1 MSQQLPGRVITFYSF
16 KGGTGRSMALAN
28 IATTIAQRNGNRVL
42 AIDWDLEAPGL
53 HRYFRPY
60 LKLTGTSDRDEEID
74 HSPGLIELLDTVV
87 AGIGLLRTKLSREE
101 LAASA
106 FESINLSDFLLST
119 DLPTLS
125 LLKAGSFDSS
135 YSSRINSFDWTGL
148 FDSQPEFFGAFS
160 DYLASRFTHVLID
173 SRTGYTDISGIC
185 TSLLPD
191 SLVAVFTPNLQSVCG
206 ALEMTKRAV
215 TYRVESDDLRPLRTF
230 PLVSRVELSELKL
243 NDSWR
248 FGDALQDIPGYQ
260 PQFERLFEQLY
271 RVESC
276 DLTAYFDQ
284 AQVAYVPY
292 YAFGERIAARS
303 EDSGTVRLSRNFSE
317 MTDVLLT
324 APSAWEF
331 QRSGHDSE
339 PKPEIPWDTQWF
351 DTQWRPSSFAALEAR
366 ASLSRVRPSTL
377 KNQLLNTLRGAAS
390 ATDNLTTGQPGSFPD
405 PPQDAVNTTVL
416 NKQGTYAYWVLRV
429 NGDCFLS
436 RPIPQR
442 PNSHAIVATE
452 LVESI
457 AETLRSFKR
466 LYLNLGVT
474 PRADLRIDIRLPALT
489 TTTLS
494 VPASPHGGIV
504 NRERTLRTLLRHR
517 EDVVLGRI
525 EHDLVALT
533 RRFAEPLMEA
543 FEDYQL
549 PDEIYEQIVNGLLTS
564 VS

>member
-60 LKLTGTSDRDEEID
+60 LKLTGTIYRDEEM
-74 HSPGLIELLDTVV
+74 PGLIELLNGVM
-87 AGIGLLRTKLSREE
+87 AGVRSQSAKLSREE
-101 LAASA
+101 LVASVFGPA
-106 FESINLSDFLLST
+106 NLNEFLLPT

-148 FDSQPEFFGAFS
+148 FERQPEFFGAFA

-191 SLVAVFTPNLQSVCG
+191 SLVAVFTPNLQSLDG
-206 ALEMTKRAV
+206 ALEMVRRAV

-260 PQFERLFEQLY
+260 PRFERLFEQLY
-271 RVESC
+271 GVESC

-292 YAFGERIAARS
+292 YAFGEKIAARS

-317 MTDVLLT
+317 MTDILLS
-324 APSAWEF
+324 ASSAWES
-331 QRSGHDSE
+331 RPANPDSE
-339 PKPEIPWDTQWF
+339 TRSEIPWDTDWF
-351 DTQWRPSSFAALEAR
+351 ESKLNPPDSWAIQAR
-366 ASLSRVRPSTL
+366 ASLSRVRPSVQRH
-377 KNQLLNTLRGAAS
+377 QLFILLRGSPAAAAMLDEQVPAS
-390 ATDNLTTGQPGSFPD
+390 GDTINVIGETRRG
-405 PPQDAVNTTVL
+405 
-416 NKQGTYAYWVLRV
+416 KYAYWVVRT
-429 NGDCFLS
+429 NGDCRLIWPLPS
-436 RPIPQR
+436 GPG
-442 PNSHAIVATE
+442 SLEVSATE
-452 LVESI
+452 LVESV
-457 AETLRSFKR
+457 AETLLNLRW
-466 LYLNLGVT
+466 LYGSLGVT
-474 PRADLRIDIRLPALT
+474 LRADLRVDIRFPAEIGTFLR
-489 TTTLS
+489 
-494 VPASPHGGIV
+494 VPAPNGVVRRTRTSP
-504 NRERTLRTLLRHR
+504 
-517 EDVVLGRI
+517 EDVSHIEEVVLGRI
-525 EHDLVALT
+525 DNDLVALT
-533 RRFAEPLMEA
+533 RRFAAPMLEA
-543 FEDYQL
+543 FEGSCLDDETYQRIIGEVQASASL
-549 PDEIYEQIVNGLLTS
+549 G
-564 VS
+564 